1 MIYGSC
7 AGFHAV
13 DVDSG
18 SVYDIYLPTH
28 VRAVPGMDFF
38 LSFWFLPLPFLRW
51 PKCLSVPVDHC
62 QPLAVEKQMEG
73 SKWMYLRGLCLT
85 LCPVPKVHMSP
96 WLGAAHSGLV
106 LASKAIIK
114 WLWPYFSV
122 SVDPEQ
128 YPTSCNHNSPEYGW
142 NGATGLL
149 WGWRSLCKHI
159 WKDHQ
164 GRGSA
169 VGRDANFSW

>member
-28 VRAVPGMDFF
+28 VRAVSGLDFF
-38 LSFWFLPLPFLRW
+38 LSFWFLPLFLSSDDQNVCRTLWITASHWQWKSRW
-51 PKCLSVPVDHC
+51 
-62 QPLAVEKQMEG
+62 
-73 SKWMYLRGLCLT
+73 RGPSECILYLT